1 MLDIKDHYRVLQI
14 STAATPEEVETAYK
28 KLIRIY
34 HPDINKS
41 PNATEKMQ
49 ELNEARAILRDQ
61 ERRRS
66 YDLERAT
73 MLSDKS
79 FLDGLL
85 GTPATANNSF
95 NTVAIRPSAE
105 FDTVRIAHGAEIP
118 VFSAMAFYVS
128 LYIHHYYGRD
138 GRLCAFLYYQNETP
152 VRAAGENPY
161 TTPNGFLTVQDTFS
175 VEVVHGYGKNL
186 ALFLPY
192 NQFPRGHHSYYA
204 LMQITTDEG
213 ETLASTKTEVFSIAR
228 PAQ

>member
-14 STAATPEEVETAYK
+14 STAATPEEVDTAYK
-28 KLIRIY
+28 RLIRIY

-49 ELNEARAILRDQ
+49 ELNEARAILGDQ

-73 MLSDKS
+73 MLSDKR

-85 GTPATANNSF
+85 GTPATASNSF
-95 NTVAIRPSAE
+95 NTVTIKPSAE
-105 FDTVRIAHGAEIP
+105 FDTVRIAHGAEIA
-118 VFSAMAFYVS
+118 VFSAMVFYVS
-128 LYIHHYYGRD
+128 LYIHNYYGRD
-138 GRLCAFLYYQNETP
+138 GRLCAFLYNHNHTP
-152 VRAAGENPY
+152 VRATGEYPY
-161 TTPNGFLTVQDTFS
+161 TAQNGSLTVQEIFS

-186 ALFLPY
+186 PLFLPY
-192 NQFPRGHHSYYA
+192 NQFPRGCHSYYA

-213 ETLASTKTEVFSIAR
+213 KTLASTKTEVFSIAR
-228 PAQ
+228 PE